1 LLFVPSSAPSPQ
13 PGPID
18 DLLRG
23 AGARMH
29 LEHGA
34 MLPADFG
41 SSAGELAVCMR
52 SVGIGLLDE
61 SEGGES
67 FAIVG
72 PRAAQLVKAAGLEG
86 GPATVSQETPMYFSV
101 SVLRDDAREVWRSL
115 MAAGS
120 ALGAGLVGSTA
131 IHNFLVQTQL
141 HSRQLGA

>member
-1 LLFVPSSAPSPQ
+1 MPSFASSPQ
-13 PGPID
+13 PGPLD
-18 DLLRG
+18 DLLRE

-29 LEHGA
+29 VQHGA
-34 MLPADFG
+34 LLPADFG

-52 SVGIGLLDE
+52 SVGIGLMDE

-72 PRAAQLVKAAGLEG
+72 PRAGQLVKAAGLEG
-86 GPATVSQETPMYFSV
+86 GPARVSQEAPMYFSIV
-101 SVLRDDAREVWRSL
+101 APRDAAREVWRSL

-131 IHNFLVQTQL
+131 IHNFLVQTQV